1 MGSNCNLNFSK
12 TFGNEAAGD
21 GGAAAGS
28 GRPPGS
34 GFGSGNFGLARQTSV
49 YSLTFDEFQN
59 TLGGMG
65 KDFGSMNMDE
75 LLKNIWSAEETQCM
89 TTAGA
94 AAAAGAGAGAGA
106 GAAAPAAV
114 VGSSNGQ
121 EGGYL
126 QRQGSLTLPRTLS
139 QKTVDEV
146 WKDIAKVFN
155 NGKDGGTGS
164 NVPQR
169 QQTLGEITLEEFL
182 VRAGVVREDA
192 QDAQQSLEK
201 PNNNAGMFADFSR
214 PSNSSNNNNN
224 NNNTN
229 ANSGFGINFQQPGRG
244 VEVVGNRMP
253 ETNHQISLQ
262 SPNLP
267 LNVNGVR
274 TSQQHSTTAQLSQ
287 QQQQLQHQ
295 QQQLPQQ
302 QQQSLFP
309 KQTAVS
315 YASAMTLP
323 GNSQLVS
330 AGMRGGIVGLGDPG
344 INNNLVPSAAP
355 QGGAGM
361 GMGLGGGGTMG
372 VPSGSP
378 AALSSDGL
386 PRSNGDSSSVSPVPY
401 MFNGGLRGRKGINA
415 VDKVVERRQRR
426 MIKNRES
433 AARSRARKQAY
444 TMELEQEVDKL
455 KEENQ
460 ELRKKQAEIME
471 MQKNQMMEMMNEQS
485 GSRKKLR
492 RTQTGPW

>member
-1 MGSNCNLNFSK
+1 MGSNSNMNFGKS
-12 TFGNEAAGD
+12 FGNEAAGD
-21 GGAAAGS
+21 GSAGGS

-34 GFGSGNFGLARQTSV
+34 GLGSGNFGLARQLSI

-89 TTAGA
+89 TT
-94 AAAAGAGAGAGA
+94 GA
-106 GAAAPAAV
+106 GAAAVAAAAAAAAA
-114 VGSSNGQ
+114 VGSSGQ
-121 EGGYL
+121 DGRNSGGYL

-146 WKDIAKVFN
+146 WKDIAKEFN
-155 NGKDGGTGS
+155 GTKDGGGGS
-164 NVPQR
+164 NVAQNQR
-169 QQTLGEITLEEFL
+169 EQTLGEITLEEFL
-182 VRAGVVREDA
+182 VRAGVVREDTEVLA
-192 QDAQQSLEK
+192 K
-201 PNNNAGMFADFSR
+201 PNNANAAAVAAAGMFADFSR
-214 PSNSSNNNNN
+214 SNNNNS

-229 ANSGFGINFQQPGRG
+229 TGFGINFQQSGRG
-244 VEVVGNRMP
+244 VELMGNRLADN
-253 ETNHQISLQ
+253 NHQMSLQ
-262 SPNLP
+262 SANLP

-274 TSQQHSTTAQLSQ
+274 TSQQQPTPVQMSQQSQ
-287 QQQQLQHQ
+287 QQQQQQHLQ
-295 QQQLPQQ
+295 QQQP
-302 QQQSLFP
+302 LFP
-309 KQTAVS
+309 KQPAIS

-323 GNSQLVS
+323 SNAQLGNTGL
-330 AGMRGGIVGLGDPG
+330 RGGIVGLADPG
-344 INNNLVPSAAP
+344 MNNNLVTGAAQ

-361 GMGLGGGGTMG
+361 GMVGLGGGGAIG
-372 VPSGSP
+372 VPAGSP

-386 PRSNGDSSSVSPVPY
+386 GRSNGDSSSVSPVPY
-401 MFNGGLRGRKGINA
+401 MFNGGGLRGRKGIHA

-444 TMELEQEVDKL
+444 TMELEQEVEKL
-455 KEENQ
+455 KEENL

-471 MQKNQMMEMMNEQS
+471 QQKNQVMEMMNNAQT